1 MSKLNLKKKI
11 SLLLLFT
18 QNIFRRNTL
27 QEQLRKS
34 WKLGLFLALA
44 SGVLFTGNNC
54 MIQYFQVDPL
64 EILLVRSLFQVL

>member
-1 MSKLNLKKKI
+1 MFKLNSKKNI
-11 SLLLLFT
+11 SLLLIFK
-18 QNIFRRNTL
+18 NIYMRNTL

-34 WKLGLFLALA
+34 WKLGLFLAMA

-64 EILLVRSLFQVL
+64 EILLVRSLFQV

>member
-1 MSKLNLKKKI
+1 MSNLNFRKIFHYYLFLKT
-11 SLLLLFT
+11 F
-18 QNIFRRNTL
+18 FRRNTL

-64 EILLVRSLFQVL
+64 EILLVRSLFQV

>member
-1 MSKLNLKKKI
+1 MFKLNSKKNI
-11 SLLLLFT
+11 SLLLIFK
-18 QNIFRRNTL
+18 NIYRRNTL

-64 EILLVRSLFQVL
+64 EILLVRSLFQV